1 MTVNGTCLT
10 MVKGDSES
18 ILIRLNDDCG
28 NPYNFAVGDTVYFTV
43 ASVNP
48 LTGALS
54 EVLQKTV
61 TIASATNEATIT
73 IVGADT
79 SGLPTATEYKYDV
92 QWTSAGG
99 RRTIIP
105 MSDFVLIDQV
115 TTNG

>member
-1 MTVNGTCLT
+1 MTVNGTCIT
-10 MVKGDSES
+10 MVKADTET
-18 ILIRLNDDCG
+18 LLVRLTDDGG
-28 NPYNFAVGDTVYFTV
+28 NPYNFAIGDTVYFTV

-48 LTGALS
+48 LTGALA
-54 EVLQKTV
+54 EAFQKSV

-73 IVGADT
+73 VVGADT
-79 SGLPTATEYKYDV
+79 SSLPTTMEYKYDV

-105 MSDFVLIDQV
+105 LSDFVLIEQV